1 MTPERWKQIRAVYE
15 QAEPLSAAERNQYLS
30 QSCAGDP
37 ELRLEVESL
46 LKAQSQAGSEF
57 MGRPAADL
65 MDPSGNSA
73 ATLSRIGRRIGPY
86 EIVAEIGQGGMG
98 EVYRAVRI
106 DGQFDQQVAIKLVR
120 VGMGSAFVVERFLH
134 ERQILATLN
143 HPNIAR
149 LLDGGTTDEGM
160 PYFVMELIEG
170 DRIDSYCQTQKL
182 SVTER
187 LRLFLRVCA
196 AVEYAHQR
204 LVIHRDIKPS
214 NILVTSDGIPKLL
227 DFGIAKLLD
236 PSVDAETTMARPM
249 TLEYASPEQ
258 IRGELITT
266 ATDVYSLGIV
276 LYQLLTGRS
285 PYRTAPRTPHQ
296 WSQAITQTEVQRP
309 SGAVLSPLPG
319 EDRASSSTA
328 PATYAHG
335 ILSEREP
342 TPARLRRRLAGDIDS
357 ILLKALRKEPALRY
371 GSVQQFAEDITR
383 HLNGLPV
390 TSTRGSWNYTARKFV
405 ARHRTGVAAVA
416 LVMVALVGGVV
427 ATERQARIARQQRAK
442 AQKRFDDVRQFSNSL
457 IFEIHDALQDIP
469 GTTPARNLLLD
480 RAVQYLDRV
489 AKDADGDSDLQ
500 RELAWGYQRLA
511 TVQGDATVSN
521 VGQISA
527 AEVSAKK
534 AMTLFEAVAGA
545 NPKNVTDQLNVA
557 MIHRQKAMSDAYYPD
572 GRPEIDKA
580 LAITDRLMRSNG
592 EDSKVRME
600 RALELQVIGACLDL
614 SGDHDR
620 SAIAYRQ
627 SLEMVQEVAKSDP
640 GYKNMPLR
648 IAKATVQ
655 LGFELSHTGA
665 LDAAQK
671 EIQSGVSSYETLLKP
686 GAQTDAIRDLAQSR
700 FRLGIVQEMHGD
712 FAGANATFQEAREA
726 LAPLAKADPQN
737 ILYHVDVLSADF
749 ELGRLLVIQ
758 GRFPE
763 AEVRLSQVVSAFSN
777 VSSEEDTGPGFGVL
791 YTWLGESQFG
801 TRQFEDA
808 LKSFE
813 KAVEFLEKDVQYDD
827 GRCGIV
833 TGYVL
838 IGNSYRELNRVTEA
852 ESAYKTALSRATSQN
867 NLPTLLATAA
877 AYAAMANLRMMS
889 ASNAHGPEERTR
901 LQREAC
907 AAYAQGVEL
916 QHRIPVNVTFS
927 SSGFPIP
934 PMKAAANVRSACSG
948 IPAQAHK

>member
-15 QAEPLSAAERNQYLS
+15 QAEQLSASDQSSYLS
-30 QSCAGDP
+30 QACAGDA

-46 LKAQSQAGSEF
+46 LKAQSRAGSEF

-65 MDPSGNSA
+65 MQPINNGA
-73 ATLSRIGRRIGPY
+73 GIASRVGRRIGPY
-86 EIVAEIGQGGMG
+86 EIVDEIGHGGMG

-149 LLDGGTTDEGM
+149 LLDGGTTDDRV

-170 DRIDSYCQTQKL
+170 DRVDQYCQAQKL

-187 LRLFLRVCA
+187 LRIFLQVCA

-214 NILVTSDGIPKLL
+214 NILVTQDGTPKLL

-236 PSVDAETTMARPM
+236 PSIDAETTMARPM

-258 IRGELITT
+258 IRGEPITT

-285 PYRTAPRTPHQ
+285 PYRVTPRTPHL
-296 WSQAITQTEVQRP
+296 WSHAITDTDPQRP
-309 SGAVLSPLPG
+309 SSVVLSPFPV
-319 EDRASSSTA
+319 EDDEPNS
-328 PATYAHG
+328 ATYAQA
-335 ILSEREP
+335 ISSEREP
-342 TPARLRRRLAGDIDS
+342 TPVRLRRRLAGDIDS
-357 ILLKALRKEPALRY
+357 ILLKALRKEPERRY

-405 ARHRTGVAAVA
+405 TRHRTGVTAVA
-416 LVMVALVGGVV
+416 VVMLALVGGVV
-427 ATERQARIARQQRAK
+427 ATERQARIARQERAR

-469 GTTPARNLLLD
+469 GTTSARDLLLD

-511 TVQGDATVSN
+511 TVQGDSTVSN
-521 VGQISA
+521 VGQVSA
-527 AEVSAKK
+527 AEISAKK
-534 AMTLFEAVAGA
+534 AMALFETVAGA
-545 NPKNVTDQLNVA
+545 NPNNIVDQLNVA
-557 MIHRQKAMSDAYYPD
+557 MIHRQKAMSDVYYPG
-572 GRPEIDKA
+572 GRPEIEKA
-580 LAITDRLMRSNG
+580 LAVTDRLMQTNG

-600 RALELQVIGACLDL
+600 RAIELQVIGASLDI

-620 SAIAYRQ
+620 SAAAYRQ
-627 SLEMVQEVAKSDP
+627 SLEMIQALARSEP
-640 GYKNMPLR
+640 GYKTLPQR
-648 IAKATVQ
+648 IAKAEVQ

-665 LDAAQK
+665 LDDGQRQLEAGVAA
-671 EIQSGVSSYETLLKP
+671 YERLLTP
-686 GAQTDAIRDLAQSR
+686 GAQPDIIRDLAQSR
-700 FRLGIVQEMHGD
+700 FRLGFVQEMRGD
-712 FAGANATFQEAREA
+712 LAGAKTTFQKAHDA
-726 LAPLAKADPQN
+726 LVPLARADPQN
-737 ILYHVDVLSADF
+737 ILFRIDVLSAKF
-749 ELGRLLVIQ
+749 ELGRLLVME

-763 AEVRLSQVVSAFSN
+763 ADAQLSHIVADFVN
-777 VSSEEDTGPGFGVL
+777 LNSEEDIGPGYGVL
-791 YTWLGESQFG
+791 YAWLGESQFAS
-801 TRQFEDA
+801 RQFDRA
-808 LKSFE
+808 LKSFK
-813 KAVEFLEKDVQYDD
+813 KAVEYFEKGPQYDD
-827 GRCGIV
+827 ARCGIA
-833 TGYVL
+833 TGSVL
-838 IGNSYRELNRVTEA
+838 IGNSYKELKRLTEA
-852 ESAYKTALSRATSQN
+852 ESAYKTALSNANPQN
-867 NLPTLLATAA
+867 DLPALFPVAA

-889 ASNAHGPEERTR
+889 AAKAHTSEERTR
-901 LQREAC
+901 LLTEAC
-907 AAYAQGVEL
+907 TAYVQGIEV
-916 QHRIPVNVTFS
+916 QHRIPITVTFS

-934 PMKAAANVRSACSG
+934 PMKAATNVASACSG
-948 IPAQAHK
+948 IPAQTHQ